1 MNPGR
6 RSESRGEE
14 RALDPTDRA
23 RAVPNQEDTTV
34 RASRLVSGNLL
45 LATLLLLEIPGTKS
59 GLAASYQ

>member
-1 MNPGR
+1 MSPGR
-6 RSESRGEE
+6 RAKSRGEE

-23 RAVPNQEDTTV
+23 RAVPNQEDTAG
-34 RASRLVSGNLL
+34 RASRLVPGNLL